1 MHKDRIS
8 KLYSSQIT
16 ETIVMIEEN
25 SKLAKVD
32 QKTTGELRKGVS
44 LKMEINGNTVC
55 GVHSH
60 YLFVSLPCD
69 GFAPQPG
76 GKPSPCA
83 PSPLK
88 LAPGCP

>member
-8 KLYSSQIT
+8 NLYSSQIT

-55 GVHSH
+55 GV
-60 YLFVSLPCD
+60 YILTICLFLCPVMDLHPSQGGNPRLV
-69 GFAPQPG
+69 PQVP
-76 GKPSPCA
+76 
-83 PSPLK
+83 
-88 LAPGCP
+88 